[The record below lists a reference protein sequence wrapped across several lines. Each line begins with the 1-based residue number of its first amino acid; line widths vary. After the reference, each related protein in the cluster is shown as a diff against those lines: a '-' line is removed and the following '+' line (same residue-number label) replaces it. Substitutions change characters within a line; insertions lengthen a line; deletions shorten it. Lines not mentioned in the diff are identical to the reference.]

1 MKIPKYDIRHQIRSF
16 TTELNTED
24 AGVNQHVSGASQQVS
39 GQTLG
44 TTMPAQAPKV
54 CMLVTG
60 IRLWGYQPFG

>member
-1 MKIPKYDIRHQIRSF
+1 MKIPQYDIRHQIRSF
-16 TTELNTED
+16 TTELNTEE
-24 AGVNQHVSGASQQVS
+24 AGVNQQVS

-60 IRLWGYQPFG
+60 IRLWGYQPCG